1 MGGKNRM
8 FGNTPLIIIEDDAAL
23 LAAVE
28 RLRGAPVIGVDT
40 EADSFHSY
48 REKVCLIQLSDLETD
63 FIVDPLKVSDMS
75 PLGEIMADPSA
86 VKVLHGADYDIV
98 SMKRDFGYTFD
109 NVFDTMIS
117 AQFLGFEKVGLAD
130 LIHRFFGHKIDK
142 KYQRHDW
149 SKRPLFDEHLDY
161 ARGDTH
167 WLPAIR
173 ELLLIHLKRG
183 GRLEAVQEE
192 FGLVQEREWAG
203 RSDSDA
209 DFLRVKGSK
218 TLEDDQKR
226 VLRAVWTYRDG
237 KAKASNRPA
246 FKLIPDP
253 FLLTLA
259 RSQPTDMEAL
269 SKLARR
275 GSSMV
280 RRHGEALVA
289 AVKTGIEDERE
300 IPAVPKPTRSRNL
313 RMGPGMERYLNALK
327 DWRNDKVA
335 ATGLPP
341 VAVANNTL
349 LKEVARLVPEDLATL
364 SEVPGIRQW
373 QIADHGD
380 ELLAVVQEVKAKKPE
395 GSTSAPSERRRP
407 RRRRRS
413 KKPEN
418 DG

>member
-1 MGGKNRM
+1 M

-23 LAAVE
+23 IAAVE
-28 RLRGAPVIGVDT
+28 KLRAAPVIGVDT

-48 REKVCLIQLSDLETD
+48 REKVCLIQLSDLESD
-63 FIVDPLKVSDMS
+63 FIVDPLKVTDMS
-75 PLGEIMADPSA
+75 PLGEIMADPTK

-117 AQFLGFEKVGLAD
+117 AQFLGFDKVGLAD
-130 LIHRFFGHKIDK
+130 LIRRFFGHKIDK

-149 SKRPLFDEHLDY
+149 SKRPLFEEHLDY

-173 ELLLIHLKRG
+173 ELLLIHLKRS
-183 GRLEAVQEE
+183 GRLEAVEEE
-192 FGLVQEREWAG
+192 FALVQDREWAG
-203 RSDSDA
+203 RTDSDA
-209 DFLRVKGSK
+209 DFLRVKGAK

-226 VLRAVWTYRDG
+226 VLRAVWEYRDG
-237 KAKASNRPA
+237 KAKSANRPA

-259 RSQPTDMEAL
+259 RSQPSDLDAL
-269 SKLARR
+269 NKLARR
-275 GSSMV
+275 GSSML
-280 RRHGEALVA
+280 RRHGESLVA
-289 AVKTGIEDERE
+289 AVKRGVEDDRD
-300 IPAVPKPTRSRNL
+300 IPELPKPTRTRNL

-335 ATGLPP
+335 KTGVPP

-349 LKEVARLVPEDLATL
+349 LKEVARLAPSDLETL
-364 SEVPGIRQW
+364 REVPGIRRW
-373 QIADHGD
+373 QVADHGD
-380 ELLAVVQEVKAKKPE
+380 ELLSVVQSVKAQRASEPSPE
-395 GSTSAPSERRRP
+395 PARRRP

-413 KKPEN
+413 KKPSDE
-418 DG
+418 G

>member
-1 MGGKNRM
+1 M

-23 LAAVE
+23 VAAVDK
-28 RLRGAPVIGVDT
+28 LRAAPVIGVDT

-48 REKVCLIQLSDLETD
+48 REKVCLVQLSDLESD
-63 FIVDPLKVSDMS
+63 FIVDPLKVTDMS
-75 PLGEIMADPSA
+75 PLGEIMADPNK

-98 SMKRDFGYTFD
+98 SLKRDFGYTFE

-117 AQFLGFEKVGLAD
+117 AQFLGFDKVGLAD
-130 LIHRFFGHKIDK
+130 LIRRFFGHEIDK

-173 ELLLIHLKRG
+173 ELLLIHLKRS
-183 GRLEAVQEE
+183 GRLEAVEEE
-192 FGLVQEREWAG
+192 FSLVQNREWAG
-203 RSDSDA
+203 RTDSEA
-209 DFLRVKGSK
+209 DFLRVKGAK

-226 VLRAVWTYRDG
+226 VLRAVWEYRDG
-237 KAKASNRPA
+237 KAKSANRPA

-259 RSQPTDMEAL
+259 RSQPADKDAL
-269 SKLARR
+269 GKLARK
-275 GSSMV
+275 GSSML

-289 AVKTGIEDERE
+289 AVQRGVEDERD
-300 IPAVPKPTRSRNL
+300 IPALPKPTRSRNL

-327 DWRNDKVA
+327 DWRNDKVDQ
-335 ATGLPP
+335 TGVPP

-349 LKEVARLVPEDLATL
+349 LKEIARLVPSDIEGLG
-364 SEVPGIRQW
+364 EVPGIRRW
-373 QIADHGD
+373 QVADHG
-380 ELLAVVQEVKAKKPE
+380 EEILSIVQAVKEQKASDSSSE
-395 GSTSAPSERRRP
+395 APRRRP

-413 KKPEN
+413 KKPSG
-418 DG
+418 DA

>member
-1 MGGKNRM
+1 M

-23 LAAVE
+23 VAAVE
-28 RLRGAPVIGVDT
+28 KLRAAPVIGVDT

-48 REKVCLIQLSDLETD
+48 REKVCLIQLSDLD
-63 FIVDPLKVSDMS
+63 SDYIVDPLKVTDMS
-75 PLGEIMADPSA
+75 PLGEIMADPTK

-98 SMKRDFGYTFD
+98 SMKRDFGYTFV

-117 AQFLGFEKVGLAD
+117 AQFLGFDKVGLAD
-130 LIHRFFGHKIDK
+130 LIRRFFGHTIDK

-149 SKRPLFDEHLDY
+149 SKRPLFEEHLDY

-173 ELLLIHLKRG
+173 ELLLIHLRRS
-183 GRLEAVQEE
+183 GRLEAVEEE
-192 FGLVQEREWAG
+192 FELVQDREWAG
-203 RSDSDA
+203 RTNSDA
-209 DFLRVKGSK
+209 DFLRVKGAK

-226 VLRAVWTYRDG
+226 VLRAVWEYRDG
-237 KAKASNRPA
+237 KAKSANRPA

-259 RSQPTDMEAL
+259 RSQPADMESM
-269 SKLARR
+269 SKLARK
-275 GSSMV
+275 GSSML

-289 AVKTGIEDERE
+289 AVKRGVEDERD
-300 IPAVPKPTRSRNL
+300 IPQLPKPTRSRNL

-327 DWRNDKVA
+327 DWRNDKVSK
-335 ATGLPP
+335 TGVPP

-349 LKEVARLVPEDLATL
+349 LKEIARLAPVDVESLK
-364 SEVPGIRQW
+364 EVPGIRRW
-373 QIADHGD
+373 QVAAHGE
-380 ELLAVVQEVKAKKPE
+380 ELLAIVESVRDQKAE
-395 GSTSAPSERRRP
+395 DAPSASPRRRP

-413 KKPEN
+413 KKTTEES
-418 DG
+418 

>member
-1 MGGKNRM
+1 M

-28 RLRGAPVIGVDT
+28 KLRAAPVIGVDT

-48 REKVCLIQLSDLETD
+48 REKVCLIQISDLDSD

-75 PLGEIMADPSA
+75 PLGEIMADPTK

-98 SMKRDFGYTFD
+98 SMKRDFGYTFV

-117 AQFLGFEKVGLAD
+117 AQFLGFDKVGLAD
-130 LIHRFFGHKIDK
+130 LIRRFFGHTIDK

-173 ELLLIHLKRG
+173 ELLLIHLKRS
-183 GRLEAVQEE
+183 GRLEAVEEE
-192 FGLVQEREWAG
+192 FELVQEREWAG
-203 RSDSDA
+203 RTDSEA
-209 DFLRVKGSK
+209 DFLRVKGAK
-218 TLEDDQKR
+218 TLEDGQKR
-226 VLRAVWTYRDG
+226 VLRAVWEYRDG
-237 KAKASNRPA
+237 KARSANRPA

-259 RSQPTDMEAL
+259 RTQPLELDEL
-269 SKLARR
+269 NKLARK
-275 GSSMV
+275 GSSML

-289 AVKTGIEDERE
+289 AVKRGLEDERD
-300 IPAVPKPTRSRNL
+300 IPEMPKPPRSRNP

-327 DWRNDKVA
+327 DWRNDKVTS
-335 ATGLPP
+335 TGLPP

-349 LKEVARLVPEDLATL
+349 LKEVARLVPLDGEAL
-364 SEVPGIRQW
+364 SEVPGIRRW
-373 QIADHGD
+373 QVSDHG
-380 ELLAVVQEVKAKKPE
+380 EEILAVVHRVKEQKGTDQAK
-395 GSTSAPSERRRP
+395 SPSKRRP

-413 KKPEN
+413 KKDSDES
-418 DG
+418 